1 MKATESRAMKTKAL
15 VLQRRG
21 EMDWCRFEQ
30 ALHDRFGV
38 NAVTLTMTGDRKT
51 AGDILW
57 ANSLCALIKT
67 NPKGAKKICGI
78 IQQVLMREAAAR
90 RRYATDECAAGIY
103 RLMVPVVV
111 EDELDGFVSVCG
123 RPFSTA
129 DRIYTEYIH
138 RTIDEDEEKIKALLS
153 SLRPIRPRTVKE
165 MRQFISGV
173 SH

>member
-1 MKATESRAMKTKAL
+1 MRTKAL
-15 VLQRRG
+15 VFEKRG
-21 EMDWCRFEQ
+21 EMDWSGFEH

-38 NAVTLTMTGDRKT
+38 NAVTLTMSGDRKT
-51 AGDILW
+51 AGGILW

-67 NPKGAKKICGI
+67 NPKGAKRICGI
-78 IQQVLMREAAAR
+78 IQQILMREAAAR

-103 RLMVPVVV
+103 RIMVPIVVQ
-111 EDELDGFVSVCG
+111 DELDGFVSVCG

-138 RTIDEDEEKIKALLS
+138 RTIDEDQEKIESLLS
-153 SLRPIRPRTVKE
+153 SLRPIGPRTLKE

-173 SH
+173 AH